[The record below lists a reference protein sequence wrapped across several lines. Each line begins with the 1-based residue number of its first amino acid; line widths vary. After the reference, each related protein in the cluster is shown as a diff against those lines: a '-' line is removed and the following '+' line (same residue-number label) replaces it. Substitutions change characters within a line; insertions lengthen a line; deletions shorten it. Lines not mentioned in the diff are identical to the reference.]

1 MIIDD
6 PDQFFLYLVYYP
18 PAYRKYFMSQEINN
32 HLSLSSPLSLS
43 FQRTRSK
50 GPDCSDP
57 PTLQLL
63 ATFLLSSFKIQGGG
77 GCFSSN
83 KEFLLWNSVES
94 ILNQYDT
101 LNFHYEASNLKTRVK
116 CNQLYT
122 CICVFPGNK
131 RTPWESPPSAWDIGL
146 STQSHHVEM
155 SWPFILDLVLL
166 WWIFRKAMNIHHMH
180 KLPHTVRFLTIVTH

>member
-6 PDQFFLYLVYYP
+6 PGQYFLYLVSILLLTGNISCL
-18 PAYRKYFMSQEINN
+18 RKLITI
-32 HLSLSSPLSLS
+32 SLSPLPSLSLS

-57 PTLQLL
+57 PPPSITCYI
-63 ATFLLSSFKIQGGG
+63 SVIIIQNSRGG

-116 CNQLYT
+116 CNQLYMYMR
-122 CICVFPGNK
+122 ISG
-131 RTPWESPPSAWDIGL
+131 
-146 STQSHHVEM
+146 
-155 SWPFILDLVLL
+155 
-166 WWIFRKAMNIHHMH
+166 
-180 KLPHTVRFLTIVTH
+180 

>member
-6 PDQFFLYLVYYP
+6 PDQFFLYLVSIPLLTGNISCLRKLITISLYSP
-18 PAYRKYFMSQEINN
+18 PPS
-32 HLSLSSPLSLS
+32 LSLS

-57 PTLQLL
+57 PPFNY
-63 ATFLLSSFKIQGGG
+63 FLHFCYHHSKFKGG

-101 LNFHYEASNLKTRVK
+101 LNLHYEASNLKTRVK
-116 CNQLYT
+116 CNQLYMYMR
-122 CICVFPGNK
+122 ISG
-131 RTPWESPPSAWDIGL
+131 
-146 STQSHHVEM
+146 
-155 SWPFILDLVLL
+155 
-166 WWIFRKAMNIHHMH
+166 
-180 KLPHTVRFLTIVTH
+180 

>member
-1 MIIDD
+1 
-6 PDQFFLYLVYYP
+6 
-18 PAYRKYFMSQEINN
+18 MSQEINN

-122 CICVFPGNK
+122 RICVFPGNK
-131 RTPWESPPSAWDIGL
+131 RTPWERPAFG
-146 STQSHHVEM
+146 VRY
-155 SWPFILDLVLL
+155 WPFYTKPSCRDVMTIYPGPCPFV
-166 WWIFRKAMNIHHMH
+166 MNFQESNEYTSHA
-180 KLPHTVRFLTIVTH
+180 